1 MSRAK
6 AIKINDKK
14 PKLYKEYLR
23 KDLAIFVKL
32 FFELNYVYLN
42 ENHHTWH

>member
-1 MSRAK
+1 M
-6 AIKINDKK
+6 NDKK
-14 PKLYKEYLR
+14 PKAHNKYLR

-32 FFELNYVYLN
+32 FFELNYECLN